1 MSAFSPFQINYN
13 FTDEPQIENYQPL
26 DKDLNTCAQ
35 PVPGKVP

>member
-13 FTDEPQIENYQPL
+13 FTDEPQIENYRPL